1 MKIMKSLKL
10 CGIWTILMTGE
21 QEYNHTLKI
30 KNNFIIKW
38 FQNLMSLK
46 ELWRAQPIGLIYLKK
61 SKNIY

>member
-1 MKIMKSLKL
+1 
-10 CGIWTILMTGE
+10 MTGE

-46 ELWRAQPIGLIYLKK
+46 ELWRAQPIGPIYLKK